1 MWRKIL
7 VGIVLLIVAAIGAGL
22 YFMHRYESRLE
33 RESREQLQKLK
44 PMVIAGEGEVKKR
57 LFYAGSTLGEVT
69 QIRVGW
75 PADRGGAA
83 LTAVGKQGVRVLH
96 ATAGL

>member
-1 MWRKIL
+1 MLRKIL

-44 PMVIAGEGEVKKR
+44 PMVIAGEGEFKKR
-57 LFYAGSTLGEVT
+57 LFLRRLKSGRSYPNSC
-69 QIRVGW
+69 RV
-75 PADRGGAA
+75 AR
-83 LTAVGKQGVRVLH
+83 
-96 ATAGL
+96 